1 VPIIPAIDLQNGE
14 AVRLY
19 QGDYA
24 QKTVYSH
31 DPVGL
36 AKQFE
41 AIGAKYLHIVDLDGA
56 KDGNTANLETIRRI
70 RENITIPIQ
79 VGGGIR
85 SAETVAMYL
94 DDIGIN
100 RIILGTV
107 AVENPD
113 FVGDMVALHGP
124 ERIVVG
130 VDVRDGKVAVSG
142 WLQDS
147 DTNYLEFIELLK
159 EIGVKYIVVTDIG
172 RDGTLTSPNW
182 EMYEKIHGIN
192 VVVSGGVSGEADV
205 HRARKHYGVIVGK
218 AFYEGRL
225 DLQKLLSKR
234 IIPCLDTV
242 DGRVVKGVNFVDLV
256 DVGDPIEIAK
266 RYEEQGADEIVIL
279 DITATSDGRDTTYDL
294 LRRASKELTVPI
306 TLGGGIRTVDDVAK
320 ALECG
325 ASKVSISSAA
335 VSDPELIR
343 EASKKY
349 GNERIVVAIDGR
361 EREVMVH
368 GGRKGTGL
376 DIVEWAKQC
385 ETLGAGEMLFTS
397 MSGDG
402 TQDGYDIEHT
412 RAICEAVNIPV
423 IASGGCGCV
432 QDIIDVFH
440 ETDCDAALVASLFHY
455 GKATVNDVKFAMG
468 KEGIPC
474 RQQKLMD

>member
-1 VPIIPAIDLQNGE
+1 MPIIPAIDLQNGE

-24 QKTVYSH
+24 QKTVYSQ
-31 DPVGL
+31 DPAGL

-41 AIGAKYLHIVDLDGA
+41 SIGAKYLHIVDLDGA
-56 KDGNTANLETIRRI
+56 KDGNTANLDTIRRI
-70 RENITIPIQ
+70 RESVTIPIQ

-94 DDIGIN
+94 NDIGID
-100 RIILGTV
+100 RVILGTV
-107 AVENPD
+107 AVKEPD
-113 FVGDMVALHGP
+113 FVRDMVALHGA

-147 DTNYLEFIELLK
+147 DTDYLGFIELLK
-159 EIGVKYIVVTDIG
+159 DMGVKYIVVTDIG

-205 HRARKHYGVIVGK
+205 HRARKYYGVIVGK
-218 AFYEGRL
+218 AFYEGKL

-234 IIPCLDTV
+234 IIPCLDTI

-256 DVGDPIEIAK
+256 DIGDPIEIAK

-294 LRRASKELTVPI
+294 LRRASRELTVPL
-306 TLGGGIRTVDDVAK
+306 TLGGGIRTVDDVKK
-320 ALECG
+320 ALDSG

-335 VSDPELIR
+335 VSNPELIR
-343 EASKKY
+343 EASKQF
-349 GNERIVVAIDGR
+349 GSERIVVAIDGR

-368 GGRKGTGL
+368 GGRKGTGI
-376 DIVEWAKQC
+376 DIVDWAKKC
-385 ETLGAGEMLFTS
+385 EELGAGEILFTS

-402 TQDGYDIEHT
+402 TQDGYDIVHT
-412 RAICEAVNIPV
+412 HAICEAVNIPV

-432 QDIIDVFH
+432 QDIIDVF
-440 ETDCDAALVASLFHY
+440 EKTGCDAALVASLFHY
-455 GKATVNDVKFAMG
+455 GKATVEEVKSAMK
-468 KEGIPC
+468 KEGVPC
-474 RQQKLMD
+474 K

>member
-14 AVRLY
+14 AVRLF

-24 QKTVYSH
+24 QKTVYSQ
-31 DPVGL
+31 DPVKL
-36 AKQFE
+36 AQQFE
-41 AIGAKYLHIVDLDGA
+41 TMGAKYLHIVDLDGA

-70 RENITIPIQ
+70 RENVALPIQ

-85 SAETVAMYL
+85 TAETVAMYL
-94 DDIGIN
+94 DELDVN
-100 RIILGTV
+100 RVILGTV

-113 FVGDMVALHGP
+113 FVSNMIASHGA

-147 DTNYLEFIELLK
+147 GADYLDFIETLK
-159 EIGVKYIVVTDIG
+159 DIGVKYIVVTDIG

-182 EMYEKIHGIN
+182 DMYEQISGIN

-205 HRARKHYGVIVGK
+205 HRARKYYGVIVGK
-218 AFYEGRL
+218 AFYEGKL
-225 DLQKLLSKR
+225 DLQEILAKR

-256 DVGDPIEIAK
+256 DIGDPIEIAK
-266 RYEEQGADEIVIL
+266 RYQKQGADEIVIL
-279 DITATSDGRDTTYDL
+279 DITATNEGRDTTYDL
-294 LRRASKELTVPI
+294 LRRASEELTIPL
-306 TLGGGIRTVDDVAK
+306 TLGGGIRTVDDVGK

-335 VSDPELIR
+335 VNNPKLIR
-343 EASKKY
+343 EASEKF
-349 GNERIVVAIDGR
+349 GSERIVVAIDGR
-361 EREVMVH
+361 EREVMVN

-376 DIVEWAKQC
+376 DIAEWAQKC
-385 ETLGAGEMLFTS
+385 EALGAGEILFTS

-402 TQDGYDIEHT
+402 TQDGYDITHT

-423 IASGGCGCV
+423 IASGGCGSV
-432 QDIIDVFH
+432 QDIIDVFE

-455 GKATVNDVKFAMG
+455 GKATVEDVKAAMK
-468 KEGIPC
+468 KESIPC
-474 RQQKLMD
+474 R